1 MARFSQAF
9 LQGLLQPTY
18 QQGLFEAAKGLGQTP
33 GIMRME
39 KERKEKEAK
48 ELAQIDQLMTTSGQA
63 TAAAQQGD
71 VSAVTRQIN
80 DLRQQMVLATT
91 LDQKKMYAQE
101 IRNLQKLIPE
111 TQKVSISNK
120 AQSILRAEEAV
131 LDPTLDPRAKEALEQ
146 RIVEMK
152 KDPQAMAE
160 YNKYKLDQWRTDKA
174 QQQME
179 ADAWIKDN
187 STAITQAIKE
197 EDFDEL
203 DNIIS
208 GAGEFSSAAQTFAST
223 IIASEK
229 TMQQFEENSMLN
241 KMAPDTSVEEEQISS
256 LPEELQKM
264 VKPSMLKYKKLV
276 EEGWDEDTKTWKTG
290 YRVRA
295 EAAQKEV
302 QGLYR
307 NIINQ
312 IATSEYFADIRAT
325 RDNEQAIKEL
335 ELQLEAP
342 IDIREIRLLAKEFQK
357 NPKKPLTQAD
367 LDAAEKYLRDQRD
380 RGIIRQI
387 EMLRSGTEEEEQGSV
402 SELDG
407 YKASDYEGEEVRD
420 ESTGTIYKA
429 IRGKWVPQLEE
440 VKVSARS
447 RSTTYKKPTNIYS
460 ESFVTKGAESVGRFM
475 EGVGEFVEE
484 RGQRARDKLKANPYE
499 GTS

>member
-39 KERKEKEAK
+39 RERKEKEAK

-71 VSAVTRQIN
+71 VSAVTKQIN
-80 DLRQQMVLATT
+80 DLRQQMSLATT
-91 LDQKKMYAQE
+91 LEQKKMYAQE
-101 IRNLQKLIPE
+101 IKSLQRLIPE
-111 TQKVSISNK
+111 TQKTAISNK
-120 AQSILRAEEAV
+120 AQSIFRAEEAI

-187 STAITQAIKE
+187 SSAITQAIKE

-203 DNIIS
+203 DNIIN
-208 GAGEFSSAAQTFAST
+208 GAGEFSGAAQTYASN
-223 IIASEK
+223 IISAEK

-241 KMAPDTSVEEEQISS
+241 KAAPDTSVEEEQISS

-276 EEGWDEDTKTWKTG
+276 EEGWDENTKTWKTG

-312 IATSEYFADIRAT
+312 IATSEYFADVKAT
-325 RDNEQAIKEL
+325 RDKEETIKEL
-335 ELQLEAP
+335 ELELEAP
-342 IDIREIRLLAKEFQK
+342 VDPVQIRLYAEAFKK
-357 NPKKPLTQAD
+357 DRKKPITQSD
-367 LDAAEKYLRDQRD
+367 LNAAEEYLRRERD
-380 RGIIRQI
+380 RGIIRQLESLDPDRTPEENSEATI
-387 EMLRSGTEEEEQGSV
+387 ETKV
-402 SELDG
+402 SMARQNGQSDSKIR
-407 YKASDYEGEEVRD
+407 KA
-420 ESTGTIYKA
+420 
-429 IRGKWVPQLEE
+429 LEE
-440 VKVSARS
+440 DGHTDEEINKVLGRAENDVSYMSPEYTSADRAYIERVRS
-447 RSTTYKKPTNIYS
+447 KISPMGTYTN
-460 ESFVTKGAESVGRFM
+460 G
-475 EGVGEFVEE
+475 
-484 RGQRARDKLKANPYE
+484 
-499 GTS
+499 

>member
-39 KERKEKEAK
+39 RERKEKEAK

-71 VSAVTRQIN
+71 VSAITKQIN
-80 DLRQQMVLATT
+80 DLRQQMSLATT
-91 LDQKKMYAQE
+91 LEQKKMYAQE
-101 IRNLQKLIPE
+101 IKSLQRLIPE
-111 TQKVSISNK
+111 TQKTAISNK
-120 AQSILRAEEAV
+120 AQSIFRAEEAI

-187 STAITQAIKE
+187 SSAIIQAIKE

-203 DNIIS
+203 DNIIN
-208 GAGEFSSAAQTFAST
+208 GAGEFSGAAQTYASN
-223 IIASEK
+223 IISAEK

-241 KMAPDTSVEEEQISS
+241 KAAPDTSVEEEQISS

-276 EEGWDEDTKTWKTG
+276 EEGWDENTKTWKTG

-312 IATSEYFADIRAT
+312 IATSEYFADIKAT
-325 RDNEQAIKEL
+325 RDKEETIKEL
-335 ELQLEAP
+335 ELELEAP
-342 IDIREIRLLAKEFQK
+342 VDPVQIRLYAEAFKK
-357 NPKKPLTQAD
+357 DRKKPITQSD
-367 LDAAEKYLRDQRD
+367 LNAAEEYLRRERD
-380 RGIIRQI
+380 RGIIRQLESLDPDRTPEENSEATI
-387 EMLRSGTEEEEQGSV
+387 ETKV
-402 SELDG
+402 SMARQNGQSDSKIR
-407 YKASDYEGEEVRD
+407 KA
-420 ESTGTIYKA
+420 
-429 IRGKWVPQLEE
+429 LEE
-440 VKVSARS
+440 DGHTDEEINKVLGRAENDVSYMSPEYTSADRAYIERVRS
-447 RSTTYKKPTNIYS
+447 KISPMGTYTN
-460 ESFVTKGAESVGRFM
+460 G
-475 EGVGEFVEE
+475 
-484 RGQRARDKLKANPYE
+484 
-499 GTS
+499 

>member
-39 KERKEKEAK
+39 RERKEKEAK

-71 VSAVTRQIN
+71 VSAVTKQIN
-80 DLRQQMVLATT
+80 DLRQQMSLATT
-91 LDQKKMYAQE
+91 LEQKKMYAQE
-101 IRNLQKLIPE
+101 IKSLQRLIPE
-111 TQKVSISNK
+111 TQKTAISNK
-120 AQSILRAEEAV
+120 AQSIFRAEEAI

-187 STAITQAIKE
+187 SSAIIQAIKE

-203 DNIIS
+203 DNIIN
-208 GAGEFSSAAQTFAST
+208 GAGEFSGAAQTYASN
-223 IIASEK
+223 IISAEK

-241 KMAPDTSVEEEQISS
+241 KAAPDTSVEEEQISS

-276 EEGWDEDTKTWKTG
+276 EEGWDENTKTWKTG

-312 IATSEYFADIRAT
+312 IATSEYFADIKAT
-325 RDNEQAIKEL
+325 RDKEETIKEL
-335 ELQLEAP
+335 ELELEAP
-342 IDIREIRLLAKEFQK
+342 VDPVQIRLYAEAFKK
-357 NPKKPLTQAD
+357 DRKKPITQSD
-367 LDAAEKYLRDQRD
+367 LNAAEEYLRRERD
-380 RGIIRQI
+380 RGIIRQLESLDPDRTPEENSEATI
-387 EMLRSGTEEEEQGSV
+387 ETKV
-402 SELDG
+402 SMARQNGQSDSKIR
-407 YKASDYEGEEVRD
+407 KA
-420 ESTGTIYKA
+420 
-429 IRGKWVPQLEE
+429 LEE
-440 VKVSARS
+440 DGHTDEEINKVLGRAENDVSYMSPEYTSADRAYIERVRS
-447 RSTTYKKPTNIYS
+447 KISPMGTYTN
-460 ESFVTKGAESVGRFM
+460 G
-475 EGVGEFVEE
+475 
-484 RGQRARDKLKANPYE
+484 
-499 GTS
+499 

>member
-39 KERKEKEAK
+39 RERKEKEAK

-71 VSAVTRQIN
+71 VSAVTKQIN
-80 DLRQQMVLATT
+80 DLRQQMSLATT
-91 LDQKKMYAQE
+91 LEQKKMYAQE
-101 IRNLQKLIPE
+101 IKSLQRLIPE
-111 TQKVSISNK
+111 TQKTAISNK
-120 AQSILRAEEAV
+120 AQSIFRAEEAI

-187 STAITQAIKE
+187 SSAIIQAIKE

-203 DNIIS
+203 DNIIN
-208 GAGEFSSAAQTFAST
+208 GAGEFSGAAQTYASN
-223 IIASEK
+223 IISAEK

-241 KMAPDTSVEEEQISS
+241 KAAPDTSVEEEQISS

-276 EEGWDEDTKTWKTG
+276 EEGWDENTKTWKTG

-312 IATSEYFADIRAT
+312 IATSEYFADIKAT
-325 RDNEQAIKEL
+325 RDKEETIKEIEL
-335 ELQLEAP
+335 ELEAP
-342 IDIREIRLLAKEFQK
+342 VDPVQIRLYAEAFKK
-357 NPKKPLTQAD
+357 DRKKPITQSD
-367 LDAAEKYLRDQRD
+367 LNAAEEYLRRERD
-380 RGIIRQI
+380 RGIIRQLESLDPDRTPEENSEATI
-387 EMLRSGTEEEEQGSV
+387 ETKV
-402 SELDG
+402 SMARQNGQSDSKIR
-407 YKASDYEGEEVRD
+407 KA
-420 ESTGTIYKA
+420 
-429 IRGKWVPQLEE
+429 LEE
-440 VKVSARS
+440 DGHTDEEINKVLGRAENDVSYMSPEYTSADRAYIERVRS
-447 RSTTYKKPTNIYS
+447 KISPMGTYTN
-460 ESFVTKGAESVGRFM
+460 G
-475 EGVGEFVEE
+475 
-484 RGQRARDKLKANPYE
+484 
-499 GTS
+499 

>member
-39 KERKEKEAK
+39 RERKEKEAK

-71 VSAVTRQIN
+71 VSAVTKQIN
-80 DLRQQMVLATT
+80 DLRQQMSLATT
-91 LDQKKMYAQE
+91 LEQKKMYAQE
-101 IRNLQKLIPE
+101 IKSLQRLIPE
-111 TQKVSISNK
+111 TQKTAISNK
-120 AQSILRAEEAV
+120 AQSIFRAEEAI

-187 STAITQAIKE
+187 SSAIIQAIKE

-203 DNIIS
+203 DNIIN
-208 GAGEFSSAAQTFAST
+208 GAGEFSGAAQTYASN
-223 IIASEK
+223 IISAEK

-241 KMAPDTSVEEEQISS
+241 KAAPDTSVEEEQISS

-276 EEGWDEDTKTWKTG
+276 EEGWDENTKTWKTG

-312 IATSEYFADIRAT
+312 IATSEYFADIKAT
-325 RDNEQAIKEL
+325 RDKEETIKEL
-335 ELQLEAP
+335 ELELEAP
-342 IDIREIRLLAKEFQK
+342 VDPVQIRLYAEAFKK
-357 NPKKPLTQAD
+357 DRKKPITQSD
-367 LDAAEKYLRDQRD
+367 LNAAEEYLRRERD
-380 RGIIRQI
+380 RGIIRQLESLDPDRTPEENSEATI
-387 EMLRSGTEEEEQGSV
+387 ETKV
-402 SELDG
+402 SMARQNGQTDSKIR
-407 YKASDYEGEEVRD
+407 KA
-420 ESTGTIYKA
+420 
-429 IRGKWVPQLEE
+429 LEE
-440 VKVSARS
+440 DGHTDEEINKVLGRAENDVSYMSPEYTSADRAYIERVRS
-447 RSTTYKKPTNIYS
+447 KISPMGTYTN
-460 ESFVTKGAESVGRFM
+460 G
-475 EGVGEFVEE
+475 
-484 RGQRARDKLKANPYE
+484 
-499 GTS
+499 

>member
-39 KERKEKEAK
+39 RERKEKETK

-71 VSAVTRQIN
+71 VSAVTKQIN
-80 DLRQQMVLATT
+80 DLRQQMSLATT
-91 LDQKKMYAQE
+91 LEQKKMYAQE
-101 IRNLQKLIPE
+101 IKSLQRLIPE
-111 TQKVSISNK
+111 TQKTAISNK
-120 AQSILRAEEAV
+120 AQSIFRAEEAI

-187 STAITQAIKE
+187 SSAIIQAIKE

-203 DNIIS
+203 DNIIN
-208 GAGEFSSAAQTFAST
+208 GAGEFSGAAQTYASN
-223 IIASEK
+223 IISAEK

-241 KMAPDTSVEEEQISS
+241 KAAPDTSVEEEQISS

-276 EEGWDEDTKTWKTG
+276 EEGWNENTKTWKTG
-290 YRVRA
+290 YRVQA

-312 IATSEYFADIRAT
+312 IATSEYFADVKAT
-325 RDNEQAIKEL
+325 RDKEETIREL
-335 ELQLEAP
+335 ELELEAP
-342 IDIREIRLLAKEFQK
+342 VDPVQIRLYAEAFKK
-357 NPKKPLTQAD
+357 DRKKPITQSD
-367 LDAAEKYLRDQRD
+367 LNAAEEYLRRERD
-380 RGIIRQI
+380 RGII
-387 EMLRSGTEEEEQGSV
+387 
-402 SELDG
+402 
-407 YKASDYEGEEVRD
+407 K
-420 ESTGTIYKA
+420 
-429 IRGKWVPQLEE
+429 QLELLDPERTPEENSE
-440 VKVSARS
+440 VTIETKVSMARQNGQS
-447 RSTTYKKPTNIYS
+447 DSKIRKALEEDGHTDEEINKVLGRAENDVSYMSPEYTSADRAYIERVRSKISPMGTYTN
-460 ESFVTKGAESVGRFM
+460 G
-475 EGVGEFVEE
+475 
-484 RGQRARDKLKANPYE
+484 
-499 GTS
+499 

>member
-9 LQGLLQPTY
+9 LQGLLQPSY

-39 KERKEKEAK
+39 RERKEKEAK

-71 VSAVTRQIN
+71 VSAVTKQIN
-80 DLRQQMVLATT
+80 DLRQQMSLATT
-91 LDQKKMYAQE
+91 LEQKKMYAQE
-101 IRNLQKLIPE
+101 IKSLQRLIPE
-111 TQKVSISNK
+111 TQKTAISNK
-120 AQSILRAEEAV
+120 AQSIFRAEEAI

-187 STAITQAIKE
+187 SSAITQAIKE

-203 DNIIS
+203 DNIIN
-208 GAGEFSSAAQTFAST
+208 GAGEFSGAAQTYASN
-223 IIASEK
+223 IISAEK

-241 KMAPDTSVEEEQISS
+241 KAAPDTSVEEEQISS

-276 EEGWDEDTKTWKTG
+276 EEGWDENTKTWKTG

-312 IATSEYFADIRAT
+312 IATSEYFADVRAE
-325 RDNEQAIKEL
+325 RDRAEQIKVL
-335 ELQLEAP
+335 ELQLEEAVDP
-342 IDIREIRLLAKEFQK
+342 VQVRLLAKEFQK
-357 NPKKPLTQAD
+357 NPKKPLTQED
-367 LDAAEKYLRDQRD
+367 LDAAEQYIKRIRNQ
-380 RGIIRQI
+380 GIARQLAV
-387 EMLRSGTEEEEQGSV
+387 LRSGTEEEQEGV

-420 ESTGTIYKA
+420 EDTGTVYKA
-429 IRGKWVPQLEE
+429 IGGKWVPQLEE
-440 VKVSARS
+440 VKVTARM
-447 RSTTYKKPTNIYS
+447 RGTTYKKPTHIYS
-460 ESFVTKGAESVGRFM
+460 ESFVTKGAESVGQFM
-475 EGVGEFVEE
+475 EDVGEFVDE
-484 RGQRARDKLKANPYE
+484 RGQRARDKLKANPYK
-499 GTS
+499 GVS

>member
-1 MARFSQAF
+1 
-9 LQGLLQPTY
+9 
-18 QQGLFEAAKGLGQTP
+18 
-33 GIMRME
+33 MRME
-39 KERKEKEAK
+39 RERKEKEAK

-71 VSAVTRQIN
+71 VSAVTKQIN
-80 DLRQQMVLATT
+80 DLRQQMSLATT
-91 LDQKKMYAQE
+91 LEQKKMYAQE
-101 IRNLQKLIPE
+101 IKSLQRLIPE
-111 TQKVSISNK
+111 TQKTAISNK
-120 AQSILRAEEAV
+120 AQSIFRAEEAI

-187 STAITQAIKE
+187 SSAITQAIKE

-203 DNIIS
+203 DNIIN
-208 GAGEFSSAAQTFAST
+208 GAGEFSGAAQTYASN
-223 IIASEK
+223 IISAEK

-241 KMAPDTSVEEEQISS
+241 KAAPDTSVEEEQISS

-276 EEGWDEDTKTWKTG
+276 EEGWDENTKTWKTG

-312 IATSEYFADIRAT
+312 IATSEYFADVKAT
-325 RDNEQAIKEL
+325 RDKEETIKEL
-335 ELQLEAP
+335 ELELEAP
-342 IDIREIRLLAKEFQK
+342 VDPVQIRLYAEAFKK
-357 NPKKPLTQAD
+357 DRKKPITQSD
-367 LDAAEKYLRDQRD
+367 LNAAEEYLRRERD
-380 RGIIRQI
+380 RGIIRQLESLDPDRTPEENSEATI
-387 EMLRSGTEEEEQGSV
+387 ETKV
-402 SELDG
+402 SMARQNGQSDSKIR
-407 YKASDYEGEEVRD
+407 KA
-420 ESTGTIYKA
+420 
-429 IRGKWVPQLEE
+429 LEE
-440 VKVSARS
+440 DGHTDEEINKVLGRAENDVSYMSPEYTSADRAYIERVRS
-447 RSTTYKKPTNIYS
+447 KISPMGTYTN
-460 ESFVTKGAESVGRFM
+460 G
-475 EGVGEFVEE
+475 
-484 RGQRARDKLKANPYE
+484 
-499 GTS
+499 

>member
-9 LQGLLQPTY
+9 LQGLLQPSY

-39 KERKEKEAK
+39 RERKEKEAK

-71 VSAVTRQIN
+71 VSAVTKQIN
-80 DLRQQMVLATT
+80 DLRQQMSLATT
-91 LDQKKMYAQE
+91 LEQKKMYAQE
-101 IRNLQKLIPE
+101 IKSLQRLIPE
-111 TQKVSISNK
+111 TQKTAISNK
-120 AQSILRAEEAV
+120 AQSIFRAEEAI

-187 STAITQAIKE
+187 SSAITQAIKE

-203 DNIIS
+203 DNIIN
-208 GAGEFSSAAQTFAST
+208 GAGEFSGAAQTYASN
-223 IIASEK
+223 IISAEK

-241 KMAPDTSVEEEQISS
+241 KAAPDTSVEEEQISS

-276 EEGWDEDTKTWKTG
+276 EEGWDENTKTWKTG

-312 IATSEYFADIRAT
+312 IATSEYFADVKAT
-325 RDNEQAIKEL
+325 RDKEETIKEL
-335 ELQLEAP
+335 ELELEAP
-342 IDIREIRLLAKEFQK
+342 VDPVQIRLYAEAFKK
-357 NPKKPLTQAD
+357 DRKKPITQSD
-367 LDAAEKYLRDQRD
+367 LNAAEEYLRRERD
-380 RGIIRQI
+380 RGIIRQLESLDPDRTPEENSEATI
-387 EMLRSGTEEEEQGSV
+387 ETKV
-402 SELDG
+402 SMARQNGQSDSKIR
-407 YKASDYEGEEVRD
+407 KA
-420 ESTGTIYKA
+420 
-429 IRGKWVPQLEE
+429 LEE
-440 VKVSARS
+440 DGHTDEEINKVLGRAENDVSYMSPEYTSADRAYIERVRS
-447 RSTTYKKPTNIYS
+447 KISPMGTYTN
-460 ESFVTKGAESVGRFM
+460 G
-475 EGVGEFVEE
+475 
-484 RGQRARDKLKANPYE
+484 
-499 GTS
+499 